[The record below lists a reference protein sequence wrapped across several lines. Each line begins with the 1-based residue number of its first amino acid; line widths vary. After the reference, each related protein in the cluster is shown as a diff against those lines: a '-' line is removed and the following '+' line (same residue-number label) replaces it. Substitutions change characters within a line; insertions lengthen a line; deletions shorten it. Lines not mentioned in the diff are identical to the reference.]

1 MGEDKLLDVGEAAQ
15 FLGVTEQ
22 DVKNLVKNGA
32 LDAYQI
38 GGMFLR
44 FKLTQLQNF
53 KNTSHSHQ
61 GKFNQR
67 KQPLYAEN
75 LKDFFYFNDFYIIAV
90 LLVAFMVFVILK
102 NIS

>member
-1 MGEDKLLDVGEAAQ
+1 MSEDKLLDVGEAAQ

-53 KNTSHSHQ
+53 KNTGHPHQ
-61 GKFNQR
+61 GKF
-67 KQPLYAEN
+67 KQHRQPFYAEDI
-75 LKDFFYFNDFYIIAV
+75 KDFFYFNDFYIIAV
-90 LLVAFMVFVILK
+90 LFVVFMVFVILK